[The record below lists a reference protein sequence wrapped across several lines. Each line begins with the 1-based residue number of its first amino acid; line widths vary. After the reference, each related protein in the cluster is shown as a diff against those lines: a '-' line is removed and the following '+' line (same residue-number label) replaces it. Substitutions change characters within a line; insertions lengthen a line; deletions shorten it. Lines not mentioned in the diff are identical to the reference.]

1 MTGCGWDVTI
11 IVNGKPKRKERF
23 ASQGIMISMKKRVVL
38 IVLDSV
44 GIGAQPDA
52 AAFGDAG
59 AHTLGNI
66 NEKRKL
72 HIPNLISLGLGNIQN
87 ACLLQTDAPKAAF
100 GRSAEVTF
108 AKDTTCGHWEMAGV
122 IMERPFQT
130 YPNGFPKELISEFE
144 RKIGRGTLGNC
155 VASGTVII
163 QQLGDEHV
171 RTGKPIIYTS
181 ADSVFQI
188 AAHEQVI
195 PLAELYSMCET
206 ARAMLVGDNLVG
218 RVIARPFLGSNGAY
232 TRTENRRDYAV
243 EPVAETILD
252 RFAQRGLQTVSIGKI
267 EDIFCHRNVG
277 IADHTKN
284 NHDGIEAT
292 LKYLQGDEGSFI
304 FTNLVDFDMLYG
316 HRNDVEGYAEALEY
330 FDARLPELIAAM
342 REGDLM
348 ILTADHGCDPTY
360 PGTDHTR
367 EYIPILALGPAWKG
381 GASLGTRATFADIAA
396 TAVEYLTGE
405 IWHNGKS
412 FLNELR

>member
-1 MTGCGWDVTI
+1 
-11 IVNGKPKRKERF
+11 
-23 ASQGIMISMKKRVVL
+23 MKKRVIL

-66 NEKRKL
+66 FKKRGSL
-72 HIPNLISLGLGNIQN
+72 DIPNLLSLGLGNIEDSRLPKTE
-87 ACLLQTDAPKAAF
+87 CPKAAF
-100 GRSAEVTF
+100 GRSAEKTL
-108 AKDTTCGHWEMAGV
+108 AKDTTCGHWEMTGI
-122 IMERPFQT
+122 IMDTPFKT
-130 YPNGFPKELISEFE
+130 YPNGFPKELIDEFE

-155 VASGTVII
+155 VASGTAII
-163 QQLGDEHV
+163 QELGDEHV

-195 PLAELYSMCET
+195 PLPELYSMCET

-218 RVIARPFLGSNGAY
+218 RVIARPFLGGNGVY

-252 RFAQRGLQTVSIGKI
+252 RFAQRGLENISIGKI

-277 IADHTKN
+277 IVDHTKN

-292 LKYLQGDEGSFI
+292 LKYLKNGEGAFI

-316 HRNDVEGYAEALEY
+316 HRNDVEGYANALAY

-342 REGDLM
+342 HEGDLM
-348 ILTADHGCDPTY
+348 IITADHGCDPTH

-381 GASLGTRATFADIAA
+381 GAELGTRATFADIAA
-396 TAVEYLTGE
+396 TVTEYLTGE
-405 IWHNGKS
+405 TWHNGTS
-412 FLNELR
+412 FLRTLH

>member
-1 MTGCGWDVTI
+1 
-11 IVNGKPKRKERF
+11 
-23 ASQGIMISMKKRVVL
+23 MKKRVIL

-66 NEKRKL
+66 YEKRGGL
-72 HIPNLISLGLGNIQN
+72 NIPNLLALGLGNIENSRLPSVDMPQ
-87 ACLLQTDAPKAAF
+87 AAF
-100 GRSAEVTF
+100 GRSAEKTH
-108 AKDTTCGHWEMAGV
+108 AKDTTCGHWEMAGI
-122 IMERPFQT
+122 IMDTPFKT
-130 YPNGFPKELISEFE
+130 YPNGFPKELIAEFE

-163 QQLGDEHV
+163 QELGDEHV
-171 RTGKPIIYTS
+171 YTGKPIVYTS

-188 AAHEQVI
+188 AAHEEVI
-195 PLAELYSMCET
+195 PLADLYRMCET
-206 ARAMLVGDNLVG
+206 ARAMLVGENLVG
-218 RVIARPFLGSNGAY
+218 RVIARPFVGGNGVY

-252 RFAQRGLQTVSIGKI
+252 RFAQHGLQNISIGKI

-277 IADHTKN
+277 LVDHTKN
-284 NHDGIEAT
+284 NPDGIAAT
-292 LKYLQGDEGSFI
+292 LKYLRAGEGDFI

-316 HRNDVEGYAEALEY
+316 HRNDVEGYAKALEY

-342 REGDLM
+342 QEGDLM
-348 ILTADHGCDPTY
+348 LLTADHGCDPTY

-367 EYIPILALGPAWKG
+367 EYIPILALGPGWKAG
-381 GASLGTRATFADIAA
+381 VPLGTRATFADIAA
-396 TAVEYLTGE
+396 TATEYLTGE
-405 IWHNGKS
+405 TWQNGTS
-412 FLNELR
+412 FLGALR

>member
-1 MTGCGWDVTI
+1 
-11 IVNGKPKRKERF
+11 
-23 ASQGIMISMKKRVVL
+23 MKKRVIL

-66 NEKRKL
+66 YEKRGGL
-72 HIPNLISLGLGNIQN
+72 NIPNLLALGLGNIENSRLPSVDMPQ
-87 ACLLQTDAPKAAF
+87 AAF
-100 GRSAEVTF
+100 GRSAEKTH
-108 AKDTTCGHWEMAGV
+108 AKDTTCGHWEMAGI
-122 IMERPFQT
+122 IMDTPFKT
-130 YPNGFPKELISEFE
+130 YPNGFPKELITEFE

-163 QQLGDEHV
+163 QELGDEHV
-171 RTGKPIIYTS
+171 YTGKPIVYTS

-188 AAHEQVI
+188 AAHEEVI
-195 PLAELYSMCET
+195 PLADLYRMCET
-206 ARAMLVGDNLVG
+206 ARAMLVGENLVG
-218 RVIARPFLGSNGAY
+218 RVIARPFVGGNGVY

-252 RFAQRGLQTVSIGKI
+252 RFAQHGLQNISIGKI

-277 IADHTKN
+277 LVDHTKN
-284 NHDGIEAT
+284 NPDGIAAT
-292 LKYLQGDEGSFI
+292 LKYLRAGEGDFI

-316 HRNDVEGYAEALEY
+316 HRNDVEGYAKALEY

-342 REGDLM
+342 QEGDLM
-348 ILTADHGCDPTY
+348 LLTADHGCDPTY

-367 EYIPILALGPAWKG
+367 EYIPILALGPGWKAG
-381 GASLGTRATFADIAA
+381 VPLGTRATFADIAA
-396 TAVEYLTGE
+396 TATEYLTGE
-405 IWHNGKS
+405 TWQNGTS
-412 FLNELR
+412 FLGALR

>member
-1 MTGCGWDVTI
+1 
-11 IVNGKPKRKERF
+11 
-23 ASQGIMISMKKRVVL
+23 MKKRVIL

-66 NEKRKL
+66 YEKRGGL
-72 HIPNLISLGLGNIQN
+72 NIPNLLALGLGNIENSRLPSVDMPQ
-87 ACLLQTDAPKAAF
+87 AAF
-100 GRSAEVTF
+100 GRSAEKTH
-108 AKDTTCGHWEMAGV
+108 AKDTTCGHWEMAGI
-122 IMERPFQT
+122 IMDTPFKT
-130 YPNGFPKELISEFE
+130 YPNGFPKELIAEFE

-163 QQLGDEHV
+163 QELGDEHV
-171 RTGKPIIYTS
+171 YTGKPIVYTS

-188 AAHEQVI
+188 AAHEEVI
-195 PLAELYSMCET
+195 PLADLYRMCET
-206 ARAMLVGDNLVG
+206 ARAMLVGENLVG
-218 RVIARPFLGSNGAY
+218 RVIARPFVGGNGVY

-252 RFAQRGLQTVSIGKI
+252 RFAQHGLKNISIGKI

-277 IADHTKN
+277 LVDHTKN
-284 NHDGIEAT
+284 NPDGIAAT
-292 LKYLQGDEGSFI
+292 LKYLRAGEGDFI

-316 HRNDVEGYAEALEY
+316 HRNDVEGYAKALEY

-342 REGDLM
+342 QEGDLM
-348 ILTADHGCDPTY
+348 LLTADHGCDPTY

-367 EYIPILALGPAWKG
+367 EYIPILALGPGWKAG
-381 GASLGTRATFADIAA
+381 VPLGMRATFADIAA
-396 TAVEYLTGE
+396 TATEYLTGE
-405 IWHNGKS
+405 NWQNGTS
-412 FLNELR
+412 FLGALR